1 MVDSGY
7 GQEVNVNVSLFLFF
21 CRQIVHIVYNLSI
34 NTAAATAMP
43 QSGRGPCQGPGDE
56 PGTVPLW
63 PDGVDLL
70 VWRGMLVDHGAR
82 FNVVCEVMFGQFR
95 F

>member
-1 MVDSGY
+1 M
-7 GQEVNVNVSLFLFF
+7 
-21 CRQIVHIVYNLSI
+21 VHIVYNVSI

-70 VWRGMLVDHGAR
+70 VWRGMLVDHGASTWCAR
-82 FNVVCEVMFGQFR
+82 SCLVNLVGEFSSLCLGR
-95 F
+95 

>member
-1 MVDSGY
+1 MYKCLSFP
-7 GQEVNVNVSLFLFF
+7 LFLSTNCSHCLQF
-21 CRQIVHIVYNLSI
+21 VDKYG
-34 NTAAATAMP
+34 AAATAMP

-63 PDGVDLL
+63 PDVVDLL

-82 FNVVCEVMFGQFR
+82 FSCSFAWCARSCLVNF
-95 F
+95 

>member
-1 MVDSGY
+1 M
-7 GQEVNVNVSLFLFF
+7 
-21 CRQIVHIVYNLSI
+21 VHIVYNVSI

-82 FNVVCEVMFGQFR
+82 FNVVWVMFGQLVGEFSSLCLGR
-95 F
+95 